1 MPRPRSLRGL
11 LAMDNFR
18 LELER
23 RKGRRD
29 QIKQSLDKAKKDLVE
44 CKRAIRICEKA
55 IEIVKIVGL
64 ETQKQLEY
72 HLSEQVSLA
81 LASVFDDPYQL
92 KVIFQEK
99 RGKTEAELLFERD
112 GVSMRPIGS
121 VGGGA
126 IDIASLGL
134 RLAYWSM
141 RQDKRT
147 RPLFLLDEPFA
158 RLKGED
164 ANRRALNLLRQL
176 SAKLGIQ
183 IIMISDERIPREDI
197 IENADR
203 VFLVT
208 QRNGVSKVK
217 KL

>member
-29 QIKQSLDKAKKDLVE
+29 QIKQSLDNARKDLLE

>member
-29 QIKQSLDKAKKDLVE
+29 QIKQSLDNARKDLLE

-92 KVIFQEK
+92 KVVFQEK

-158 RLKGED
+158 RLKGGC
-164 ANRRALNLLRQL
+164 Q
-176 SAKLGIQ
+176 
-183 IIMISDERIPREDI
+183 
-197 IENADR
+197 
-203 VFLVT
+203 
-208 QRNGVSKVK
+208 
-217 KL
+217 

>member
-29 QIKQSLDKAKKDLVE
+29 QIKQSLDNARKDLLE

-81 LASVFDDPYQL
+81 LASVFDEPYQL
-92 KVIFQEK
+92 KVVFQEK